1 MHLDTNTHQDEHK
14 APRTH
19 LSWLQRGTAMPADAD
34 KRTVQRISFLQL
46 HLQIM
51 RIMQPVNN
59 SKSEPFFS
67 LKKEEEEQCHF
78 YQKSIGNTFSSFD
91 FT

>member
-1 MHLDTNTHQDEHK
+1 
-14 APRTH
+14 
-19 LSWLQRGTAMPADAD
+19 MPADAD
-34 KRTVQRISFLQL
+34 KRAVQRISFLQL

-67 LKKEEEEQCHF
+67 LKKEEEEQ
-78 YQKSIGNTFSSFD
+78 
-91 FT
+91 